1 MAAFFI
7 LWDGDK
13 DRESAMPV
21 TGLMSTYRQQD
32 VAFTKGEGVW
42 LYDTEGKKYLDAI
55 SGIAVC
61 GLGHCHPRITR
72 AIQDQAAQLVHT
84 SNLYRIPNQEA
95 LGKRLCE
102 ISGMDACFFGNSG
115 AEANECA
122 IKIARLY
129 GHNKGIDKP
138 AIIVMDHSFHGR
150 TLATL
155 SATGSRKVQAGFE
168 PLVTGFV
175 RAPYNDLEA
184 VRTIAQN
191 NPNVVAILVEP
202 VQGEGGIH
210 IGTDDYLK
218 GLRTVCDEQGWLLM
232 LDEIQ
237 TGNGRTGTY
246 FAYQQLGFL
255 PDVVTTAKGLGNGLP
270 IGACIARGVAAE
282 TFKPGNHGS
291 TYGGNPLCCGVALEV
306 VNTLVEENLPARA
319 KALGDKLLDGFHAQL
334 DGADYV
340 TDIRGKG
347 LMIGIELK
355 EPCGELVMLARAQ
368 GLLINV
374 TSDNVIR
381 LLPALTMT
389 DSEADHLVEQ
399 LCKLIKIWAADERA
413 KPRK

>member
-1 MAAFFI
+1 MS
-7 LWDGDK
+7 G
-13 DRESAMPV
+13 

-32 VAFTKGEGVW
+32 VAFARGEGVW

-72 AIQDQAAQLVHT
+72 VIQEQAARLVHT
-84 SNLYRIPNQEA
+84 SNLYRITNQEL
-95 LGKRLCE
+95 LGRKLCE
-102 ISGMDACFFGNSG
+102 VSGMDACFFGNSG

-129 GHNKGIDKP
+129 GHNKEIDKP

-168 PLVTGFV
+168 PLVSGFV
-175 RAPYNDLEA
+175 RAPFNDLQA

-210 IGTDDYLK
+210 IASDDYMK
-218 GLRTVCDEQGWLLM
+218 GLRALCDEHGWLLM

-270 IGACIARGVAAE
+270 IGACIARGVAAQ

-291 TYGGNPLCCGVALEV
+291 TYGGNPLCCGAALEV

-319 KALGDKLLDGFHAQL
+319 KTLGERILQGFRERL

-340 TDIRGKG
+340 TEIRGKG

-355 EPCGELVMLARAQ
+355 EPCTELVMLARAQ

-381 LLPALTMT
+381 LLPALTMR
-389 DSEADHLVEQ
+389 DSEADQLVDQ
-399 LCKLIKIWAADERA
+399 LSKLIKVWAADERS

>member
-1 MAAFFI
+1 
-7 LWDGDK
+7 
-13 DRESAMPV
+13 MPV
-21 TGLMSTYRQQD
+21 MGLMSTYRQQD
-32 VAFTKGEGVW
+32 VAFAKGEGVW

-72 AIQDQAAQLVHT
+72 AIQDQAARLVHT
-84 SNLYRIPNQEA
+84 SNLYRITNQEL
-95 LGKRLCE
+95 LGQKLCE
-102 ISGMDACFFGNSG
+102 VSGMDACFFGNSG

-129 GHNKGIDKP
+129 GHGKEIDKP
-138 AIIVMDHSFHGR
+138 SIIVMDHSFHGR

-175 RAPYNDLEA
+175 RAPFNDLQA
-184 VRTIAQN
+184 VKTIAQN
-191 NPNVVAILVEP
+191 NANVVAILVEP

-210 IGTDDYLK
+210 IASDDYLK
-218 GLRTVCDEQGWLLM
+218 GLRAICDEHGWLLM

-270 IGACIARGVAAE
+270 IGACIARGAAAE

-319 KALGDKLLDGFHAQL
+319 KQLGDYLLNGFRAQL
-334 DGADYV
+334 EGAEYV
-340 TDIRGKG
+340 NDIRGKG

-355 EPCGELVMLARAQ
+355 DPCAELVLLARAQ

-381 LLPALTMT
+381 LLPALTMS
-389 DSEADHLVEQ
+389 DSEADLLVDQ
-399 LCKLIKIWAADERA
+399 LSRLIKVWAADERA

>member
-1 MAAFFI
+1 
-7 LWDGDK
+7 
-13 DRESAMPV
+13 MPV
-21 TGLMSTYRQQD
+21 MGLMSTYRQQD

-72 AIQDQAAQLVHT
+72 AIQDQVARLVHT

-102 ISGMDACFFGNSG
+102 ISGMDGCFFGNSG

-184 VRTIAQN
+184 VKTIAQN

-218 GLRTVCDEQGWLLM
+218 GLRSVCDEQGWLLM

-246 FAYQQLGFL
+246 FAYQQMGLL

-270 IGACIARGVAAE
+270 IGACIARGVAAD

-306 VNTLVEENLPARA
+306 VNTIVEENLPARA
-319 KALGDKLLDGFHAQL
+319 RALGDKLLDGFRAQL
-334 DGADYV
+334 DGADYI
-340 TDIRGKG
+340 TEIRGKG

-389 DSEADHLVEQ
+389 DSEADQLIEQ

>member
-1 MAAFFI
+1 
-7 LWDGDK
+7 
-13 DRESAMPV
+13 MPV

>member
-1 MAAFFI
+1 
-7 LWDGDK
+7 
-13 DRESAMPV
+13 MPV
-21 TGLMSTYRQQD
+21 MGLMSTYRQQD

-72 AIQDQAAQLVHT
+72 AIQDQAARLVHT

-102 ISGMDACFFGNSG
+102 ISGMDGCFFGNSG

-184 VRTIAQN
+184 VKTIAQN

-306 VNTLVEENLPARA
+306 VNTIVEENLPARA
-319 KALGDKLLDGFHAQL
+319 RALGDKLLDGFRAQL

-340 TDIRGKG
+340 TEIRGKG

-389 DSEADHLVEQ
+389 DSEADQLIEQ

>member
-72 AIQDQAAQLVHT
+72 AIQEQAAQLVHT
-84 SNLYRIPNQEA
+84 SNLYRIPHQEA

-102 ISGMDACFFGNSG
+102 ISGMDGCFFGNSG

-122 IKIARLY
+122 IKIARLF

-184 VRTIAQN
+184 VKTIAQN

-210 IGTDDYLK
+210 IGTDEYLK

-270 IGACIARGVAAE
+270 IGACIARGVAAD

-306 VNTLVEENLPARA
+306 VNTITEENLPARA
-319 KALGDKLLDGFHAQL
+319 KALGDKLLDGFHVQL

-340 TDIRGKG
+340 TEIRGKG
-347 LMIGIELK
+347 LMIGIEMK

-389 DSEADHLVEQ
+389 NSEADHLVEQ

>member
-1 MAAFFI
+1 
-7 LWDGDK
+7 
-13 DRESAMPV
+13 MPV
-21 TGLMSTYRQQD
+21 MGLMSTYRQQD
-32 VAFTKGEGVW
+32 VAFVKGEGIW

-72 AIQDQAAQLVHT
+72 AIQDQAARLVHT
-84 SNLYRIPNQEA
+84 SNLYRIPNQEM
-95 LGKRLCE
+95 LGQKLCE
-102 ISGMDACFFGNSG
+102 VSGMDACFFGNSG

-129 GHNKGIDKP
+129 GHNRDIDKP
-138 AIIVMDHSFHGR
+138 SIIVMDHSFHGR

-175 RAPYNDLEA
+175 RAPFNDLQA
-184 VRTIAQN
+184 VKTIAQN
-191 NPNVVAILVEP
+191 NPNVVAVLVEP

-210 IGTDDYLK
+210 IADDAYLK
-218 GLRTVCDEQGWLLM
+218 GLRTLCDEHGWLLM

-246 FAYQQLGFL
+246 FAYQSLGFL

-270 IGACIARGVAAE
+270 IGACIARGAAAE

-319 KALGDKLLDGFHAQL
+319 KQLGDSLLAGFRAQL
-334 DGADYV
+334 EGAEYV

-347 LMIGIELK
+347 LLIGIELK
-355 EPCGELVMLARAQ
+355 DPCAELVMLARAQ

-381 LLPALTMT
+381 LLPPLIMS
-389 DSEADHLVEQ
+389 DSEADLLVEQ
-399 LCKLIKIWAADERA
+399 LCKLIKVWAADERA

>member
-1 MAAFFI
+1 
-7 LWDGDK
+7 
-13 DRESAMPV
+13 MPV
-21 TGLMSTYRQQD
+21 MGLMSTYRQQD

-72 AIQDQAAQLVHT
+72 AIQDQAARLVHT

-102 ISGMDACFFGNSG
+102 ISGMDGCFFGNSG

-122 IKIARLY
+122 IKIARLF

-184 VRTIAQN
+184 VKTIAQN

-218 GLRTVCDEQGWLLM
+218 GLRAVCDEQGWLLM

-246 FAYQQLGFL
+246 FAYQQLGLL

-306 VNTLVEENLPARA
+306 VNTIVEENLPARA
-319 KALGDKLLDGFHAQL
+319 RALGDKLLDGFRAQL

-340 TDIRGKG
+340 TEIRGKG

-389 DSEADHLVEQ
+389 DSEADQLIEQ

>member
-1 MAAFFI
+1 
-7 LWDGDK
+7 
-13 DRESAMPV
+13 MPV

-184 VRTIAQN
+184 VKTIAQN

-319 KALGDKLLDGFHAQL
+319 KALGDKLLDGFHTQL

-389 DSEADHLVEQ
+389 DSEADHLIEQ

>member
-1 MAAFFI
+1 
-7 LWDGDK
+7 
-13 DRESAMPV
+13 MPV

-72 AIQDQAAQLVHT
+72 AIQEQAAQLVHT
-84 SNLYRIPNQEA
+84 SNLYRIPHQEA

-102 ISGMDACFFGNSG
+102 ISGMDGCFFGNSG

-122 IKIARLY
+122 IKIARLF

-184 VRTIAQN
+184 VKTIAQN

-210 IGTDDYLK
+210 IGTDEYLQ

-270 IGACIARGVAAE
+270 IGACIARGAAAD

-306 VNTLVEENLPARA
+306 VNTITEENLPARA

-340 TDIRGKG
+340 TEIRGKG

>member
-1 MAAFFI
+1 MS
-7 LWDGDK
+7 G
-13 DRESAMPV
+13 

-32 VAFTKGEGVW
+32 VAFAKGEGVW

-72 AIQDQAAQLVHT
+72 AIQDQAARLVHT
-84 SNLYRIPNQEA
+84 SNLYRITNQEL

-102 ISGMDACFFGNSG
+102 VSGMDACFFGNSG

-129 GHNKGIDKP
+129 GHGKEIEKP

-175 RAPYNDLEA
+175 RAPYNDLDA
-184 VRTIAQN
+184 VKTIAQN

-210 IGTDDYLK
+210 IASDEYMK
-218 GLRTVCDEQGWLLM
+218 GLRAICDERGWLLM

-246 FAYQQLGFL
+246 FAYQQMGFL

-270 IGACIARGVAAE
+270 IGACIARGVAAQ

-319 KALGDKLLDGFHAQL
+319 KALGERMVQGFRERL
-334 DGADYV
+334 EGADYV
-340 TDIRGKG
+340 TEIRGKG

-355 EPCGELVMLARAQ
+355 EPCAELVMLARAQ

-389 DSEADHLVEQ
+389 DGEADQLVDQ
-399 LCKLIKIWAADERA
+399 LSKLIKVWAADERS

>member
-1 MAAFFI
+1 M
-7 LWDGDK
+7 
-13 DRESAMPV
+13 STM
-21 TGLMSTYRQQD
+21 GLMSTYRPQD
-32 VAFTKGEGVW
+32 VAFEKGEGVW

-61 GLGHCHPRITR
+61 GLGHCHPHITR
-72 AIQDQAAQLVHT
+72 TIQEQAARLVHT
-84 SNLYRIPNQEA
+84 SNLYRISNQEK
-95 LGKRLCE
+95 LGAKLCE
-102 ISGMDACFFGNSG
+102 VSGMEACFFGNSG

-129 GHNKGIDKP
+129 GHNQDIDKP

-168 PLVTGFV
+168 PLVSGFV

-210 IGTDDYLK
+210 IASDDYLK
-218 GLRTVCDEQGWLLM
+218 GLRQICDEQEWLLM

-270 IGACIARGVAAE
+270 IGACIARGVAAQ
-282 TFKPGNHGS
+282 TLKPGNHGS

-306 VNTLVEENLPARA
+306 VNTIVNENLPGRA
-319 KALGDKLLDGFHAQL
+319 KALGDHLLQAFKTQL
-334 DGADYV
+334 EGAEYV

-347 LMIGIELK
+347 LMIGIELT

-374 TSDNVIR
+374 TSDKVIR
-381 LLPALTMT
+381 LLPALTMS
-389 DSEADHLVEQ
+389 DVEADQLVDS
-399 LCKLIKIWAADERA
+399 LCKLIKVWAADERA

>member
-1 MAAFFI
+1 M
-7 LWDGDK
+7 L
-13 DRESAMPV
+13 V

-72 AIQDQAAQLVHT
+72 AIQDQAARLVHT

-102 ISGMDACFFGNSG
+102 ISGMDGCFFGNSG

-138 AIIVMDHSFHGR
+138 TIIVMDHAFHGR

-184 VRTIAQN
+184 VKTIAQN

-210 IGTDDYLK
+210 IGTDEYLQ

-291 TYGGNPLCCGVALEV
+291 TYGGNPLCCGAALEV
-306 VNTLVEENLPARA
+306 VNTIMEENLPARA
-319 KALGDKLLDGFHAQL
+319 KTLGNKLLDSFHAQL
-334 DGADYV
+334 DGAEYV

-389 DSEADHLVEQ
+389 DSEADQLIEQ